1 MWDDSE
7 LFRRIRAGKLGG
19 RCGDCEYRGM
29 CGGCR
34 ARAFAVEGDVL
45 AADPACAYQPSGAPL
60 IERQRPVTYGMQV
73 GQGLSWAPDAEEKM
87 KRIPS
92 FVRGVVVTRIEE
104 YARRRGAT
112 VVTLELM
119 QEVRKSLPVDF
130 SQRAPFFA
138 SDD

>member
-1 MWDDSE
+1 
-7 LFRRIRAGKLGG
+7 G
-19 RCGDCEYRGM
+19 RCGECEYRGM

-45 AADPACAYQPSGAPL
+45 AADPACNYQPSGAPL
-60 IERQRPVTYGMQV
+60 IEQQRAVTYGMQV
-73 GQGLSWAPDAEEKM
+73 GRQLQWSPEAEERI

-92 FVRGVVVTRIEE
+92 FVRGVVMSRIED

-119 QEVRKSLPVDF
+119 QEVRKTLPVDF